1 MFKKL
6 VQKKAVSAHKKDWKD
21 IQSKK
26 QTAKRTKLA
35 FIALAV
41 ILGLVI
47 LGKGISLFKVFF
59 TPWEKS
65 PNFSRNYIW
74 NGENNINVLIKA
86 KEISLLN
93 FSPQNQAIKIINI
106 PDNTY
111 IDVAKGFGKWQL
123 SSIFGLGGRE
133 LLRLSLVDF
142 FGLPID
148 GILYFSDKYSK
159 KDALSI
165 VSEIRKNPFSALN
178 LLPYFKTDLTPFEI
192 IRLKMGLSGVRFDKI
207 KEVNLDK
214 ADLLSKDSLADGT
227 MVYSSDPIKLDSV
240 FFDIFDP
247 LLTMEHKTIAV
258 YNSTNHPNLAQKAA
272 RMITNLGGNVII
284 TTNGQSNLKVTKVI
298 GEKSKTL
305 DRLKQIFEITCRVGK
320 KDTNC
325 DRIDLLKEDL
335 VSSRTDIS
343 VFIGEDYFN

>member
-1 MFKKL
+1 MPKKPAR
-6 VQKKAVSAHKKDWKD
+6 KKRS
-21 IQSKK
+21 
-26 QTAKRTKLA
+26 TKLA

-111 IDVAKGFGKWQL
+111 IDVARGFGKWQL
-123 SSIFGLGGRE
+123 SSIFGLGGKE
-133 LLRLSLVDF
+133 LLRLSLADF

-148 GILYFSDKYSK
+148 GILDFSDKYSK
-159 KDALSI
+159 KDTSGI

-178 LLPYFKTDLTPFEI
+178 LLPYLKTDLTPFEI

-240 FFDIFDP
+240 FIDIFDP

-258 YNSTNHPNLAQKAA
+258 YNSTSHPNLAQKAA
-272 RMITNLGGNVII
+272 RVITNLGGNVII
-284 TTNGQSNLKVTKVI
+284 VSNGQINFKYTKVT
-298 GEKSKTL
+298 GQKSKTL
-305 DRLKQIFEITCRVGK
+305 DRLKQIFELTCRIG
-320 KDTNC
+320 
-325 DRIDLLKEDL
+325 KEDKDCGKIDPNL
-335 VSSRTDIS
+335 EELTSSRAEIN
-343 VFIGEDYFN
+343 VFLGEDYFN